1 MPITELYH
9 IWKRKLHELLPQERV
24 TRIRTFAWLLAGLY
38 TSKSIHQSKMA
49 AKIPGRAHLLSRTRQ
64 LSRLLD
70 NPAVRVREWYHPLAS
85 EILQALAAGPGE
97 IRLIVDGSKVGFGHQ
112 LMMVAVAY
120 RKRAIPLVWTW
131 VKGSRG
137 HSTSLK
143 QLALLAYVYS
153 LLPPNVTVLLV
164 GDNEFGAVEVQK
176 RLQKWGWQYVL
187 RQKGQYL
194 VLAFGQ
200 RTARRLD
207 SLVMQAGEM
216 TWLFRCRF
224 TKLHLWRTNLLA
236 YWQPGEKEAWFLATN
251 LPQPQLVLRAY
262 RRRMWIEEMFGDLKG
277 HGFDLESTHLRHFM
291 RLSRLTL
298 AVVLL
303 YVWLLS
309 FGSRVI
315 RQGLRRLVDR
325 NDRRD
330 YSLFRIGWHMADRRL
345 MNEQRLQISFCFCL

>member
-1 MPITELYH
+1 
-9 IWKRKLHELLPQERV
+9 
-24 TRIRTFAWLLAGLY
+24 
-38 TSKSIHQSKMA
+38 
-49 AKIPGRAHLLSRTRQ
+49 
-64 LSRLLD
+64 
-70 NPAVRVREWYHPLAS
+70 
-85 EILQALAAGPGE
+85 
-97 IRLIVDGSKVGFGHQ
+97 
-112 LMMVAVAY
+112 
-120 RKRAIPLVWTW
+120 
-131 VKGSRG
+131 
-137 HSTSLK
+137 
-143 QLALLAYVYS
+143 
-153 LLPPNVTVLLV
+153 
-164 GDNEFGAVEVQK
+164 
-176 RLQKWGWQYVL
+176 
-187 RQKGQYL
+187 
-194 VLAFGQ
+194 
-200 RTARRLD
+200 
-207 SLVMQAGEM
+207 M

-262 RRRMWIEEMFGDLKG
+262 RRRMWIEEMFGDMKG

>member
-9 IWKRKLHELLPQERV
+9 NWKRKLLELLPNERI
-24 TRIRTFAWLLAGLY
+24 TRVRTFAWLLAGLY
-38 TSKSIHQSKMA
+38 SSKSIHQSRMA
-49 AKIPGRAHLLSRTRQ
+49 AKIPGQAHLLSRTRQ

-70 NPAVRVREWYHPLAS
+70 NPAFRVREWYHPLAS
-85 EILQALAAGPGE
+85 GLLQAIVAVGE
-97 IRLIVDGSKVGFGHQ
+97 VRLIVDGSKVGFGHQ
-112 LMMVAVAY
+112 LLMVAVAY

-131 VKGSRG
+131 VQGNRG
-137 HSTSLK
+137 HSSSLK
-143 QLALLAYVYS
+143 QLALLAYVHS
-153 LLPPNVTVLLV
+153 LLPPQAAVVLV

-176 RLQKWGWQYVL
+176 QLDKWGWQYVL

-194 VLAFGQ
+194 VLPFGK

-207 SLVMQAGEM
+207 SLIVQAGEM
-216 TWLFRCRF
+216 AWLPRCRF
-224 TKLHLWRTNLLA
+224 TQRHLWRINVLA
-236 YWQPGEKEAWFLATN
+236 YWQPGEKEAWLLATN

-262 RRRMWIEEMFGDLKG
+262 RRRMWIEEMFGDMKG
-277 HGFDLESTHLRHFM
+277 HGFDLESTHLRHFL

-315 RQGLRRLVDR
+315 RQGLRRIVDR

-345 MNEQRLQISFCFCL
+345 MNDQRLQISFRFCL